1 MKKLSRRYFV
11 AQGLASF
18 AGLIACSESDGTSSG
33 SGAGGNAGN
42 GGAGGSA
49 GVGGAGGAGGTAGS
63 DQGGTGGFPQG
74 PELESLIKDIGPLGD
89 ADANGVRLPAG
100 FSSRIV
106 ARSQQ
111 APASGS
117 STKWHSAPDGGATY
131 LLPDGG
137 WIYVSNSEMPFGAG
151 VTALHFDSGGMVI
164 DCYRILDGSMGNC
177 AGGKTPWGTWLSC
190 EEFAKGH
197 VWECY
202 PRGDKP
208 AEKRPALG
216 VFKHEAVAVEP
227 VNQHLYLTE
236 DEPDG
241 RFYRYVPDSL
251 TSSGRA
257 DLSAGKLQ
265 VAKVDAQNQVAWI
278 DLPDPTFSG
287 ATPTRSQIADS
298 TEFRGGEGIWH
309 HNGVIYFSTKG
320 DDRIWAYDVSS
331 ESIKVLYD
339 AATHQTPIL
348 TGVDNVIVSASGDVL
363 VAEDGGDMEVCAIL
377 PDGSVKALLQVV
389 GHPESE
395 ITGLAFDPSGTR
407 LYFSSQRGALD
418 NNDDGY
424 TFEVSGPFH
433 RAKA

>member
-11 AQGLASF
+11 AQGLAGF
-18 AGLIACSESDGTSSG
+18 AGLVACSEADSSKGSGGGQSG
-33 SGAGGNAGN
+33 S
-42 GGAGGSA
+42 GGAGGHAGSGSA
-49 GVGGAGGAGGTAGS
+49 GGSGGAAGS
-63 DQGGTGGFPQG
+63 GTGGTGGFAQG
-74 PELESLIKDIGPLGD
+74 PELESLIGDIGPLGD

-100 FSSRIV
+100 FTSRIV
-106 ARSQQ
+106 ARSLK
-111 APASGS
+111 PPVASS
-117 STKWHSAPDGGATY
+117 DYVWHPAPDGGATY
-131 LLPDGG
+131 LLEDGG
-137 WIYVSNSEMPFGAG
+137 WIYVSNSEIPFNGG
-151 VTALHFDSGGMVI
+151 VSALRFDIQGNVV
-164 DCYRILDGSMGNC
+164 DAYRILEQSSVNC
-177 AGGKTPWGTWLSC
+177 AGGPTPWGTWLSC
-190 EEFAKGH
+190 EEIAKGA

-236 DEPDG
+236 DESDG
-241 RFYRYVPDSL
+241 RLYRYVPNSL
-251 TSSGRA
+251 TESGRA

-265 VAKVDAQNQVAWI
+265 VAKVDAQNQVTWL
-278 DLPDPTFSG
+278 DVPDPEFSS
-287 ATPTRSQIADS
+287 ATPTRSQVPDS
-298 TEFRGGEGIWH
+298 TAFRGGEGIYH

-320 DDRIWAYDVSS
+320 DNRIWAYDVKS

-377 PDGSVKALLQVV
+377 PDGSIKALLQVE
-389 GHPESE
+389 GHLESE

-407 LYFSSQRGALD
+407 LYFSSQRGPSK
-418 NNDDGY
+418 NSDDGY

-433 RAKA
+433 RAKT

>member
-18 AGLIACSESDGTSSG
+18 AALVACSESDEANSG
-33 SGAGGNAGN
+33 S

-49 GVGGAGGAGGTAGS
+49 GAGGQGGSAGSGGAGGTGGS
-63 DQGGTGGFPQG
+63 GQGGTGGFSQG

-89 ADANGVRLPAG
+89 ADENGVRLPEG

-106 ARSQQ
+106 ARSLQ
-111 APASGS
+111 APVASS
-117 STKWHSAPDGGATY
+117 SYKWHPAPDGGATY

-137 WIYVSNSEMPFGAG
+137 WIYVSNSEIPFSGG
-151 VTALHFDSGGMVI
+151 VGALHFGSDGTI
-164 DCYRILDGSMGNC
+164 LDAYRILDNTTANC
-177 AGGKTPWGTWLSC
+177 AGGPTPWGTWLSC
-190 EEFAKGH
+190 EEIGKGQ

-202 PRGDKP
+202 PRGDRT
-208 AEKRPALG
+208 AEARPALG
-216 VFKHEAVAVEP
+216 VFKHEAVAVDP

-236 DEPDG
+236 DEGDG
-241 RFYRYVPDSL
+241 CLYRYVPDAL

-265 VAKVDAQNQVAWI
+265 VAKVDAQGQVAWL
-278 DLPDPTFSG
+278 DVPDPGFTG
-287 ATPTRSQIADS
+287 TTPTRSQVADS
-298 TEFRGGEGIWH
+298 TPFDGGEGIWH

-320 DDRIWAYDVSS
+320 DNRIWAYDINS
-331 ESIKVLYD
+331 ESITVLYD
-339 AATHQTPIL
+339 ASTSATPIL

-389 GHPESE
+389 GHDKSE
-395 ITGLAFDPSGTR
+395 ITGLAFDPGGTR
-407 LYFSSQRGALD
+407 LYFSSQRGTTK
-418 NNDDGY
+418 NSDDGY